1 MTENAVNLAI
11 QYVLP
16 NKSARP
22 RFSFVFHEKL
32 IPRVSLLVS
41 AVKLWK
47 MSADQ
52 GITIWTYRLQ
62 KLPKPK
68 PNKHAKRGWL
78 KVKRPT
84 FKKFLANYS
93 GLTPRCIQK
102 QTSSVKLAIIN
113 YRRHQLQKFTN
124 RSLLGVL
131 LKRGHL
137 F

>member
-1 MTENAVNLAI
+1 MAYDYKGQT
-11 QYVLP
+11 
-16 NKSARP
+16 KSKGVRTYYK
-22 RFSFVFHEKL
+22 F
-32 IPRVSLLVS
+32 
-41 AVKLWK
+41 
-47 MSADQ
+47 
-52 GITIWTYRLQ
+52 GIYRSWISKYKSYHKGKKVPTQ
-62 KLPKPK
+62 VVYFDEVRK
-68 PNKHAKRGWL
+68 GSE
-78 KVKRPT
+78 VKRPT
-84 FKKFLANYS
+84 FKFLANYS